1 MYTKEIVDTMRRE
14 STLEGPKR
22 RAYSAQLKAQVL
34 LQCSQVGASVSGVAL
49 SHSLNANMVHR
60 WIREDRQRALI
71 EASQAAGQQFVA
83 LQLQDA
89 TVIEAGSPP
98 APAPSETGD
107 LSSAIRIEV
116 RRGSAV
122 VTIDWPTDSA
132 SSCGAWLRDWLR

>member
-1 MYTKEIVDTMRRE
+1 MYTKEIVDTMLRE
-14 STLEGPKR
+14 STLEVPKR

-60 WIREDRQRALI
+60 WIREARQRVLVEAA
-71 EASQAAGQQFVA
+71 EASGQQFVP

-89 TVIEAGSPP
+89 TVIEAETGT
-98 APAPSETGD
+98 APVPSEATG
-107 LSSAIRIEV
+107 SSCAIRIEV

-122 VTIDWPTDSA
+122 VSIDWPTDCA
-132 SSCGAWLRDWLR
+132 TSCGAWLRDWLR